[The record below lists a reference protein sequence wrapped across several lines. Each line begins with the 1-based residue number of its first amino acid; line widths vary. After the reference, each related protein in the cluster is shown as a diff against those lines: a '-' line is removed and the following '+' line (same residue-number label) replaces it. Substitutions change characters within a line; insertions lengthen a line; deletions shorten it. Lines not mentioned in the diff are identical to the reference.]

1 MYFEVDHPCIKH
13 KLTILRDKN
22 TNSKQFRELS
32 SELTKFIA
40 YEALKELEIEDVE
53 IETPI
58 TRTIGK
64 QIKNDVIFIPVLRAG
79 VGMLDGILDLVP
91 TGKVGFVGMYRDHET
106 KEAVEYYC
114 KLPEVDKNSQVLIV
128 DPMLATGGS
137 LIATIDLLK
146 REGYNKITVITII
159 SAPEGIAALES
170 AHPDVKLY
178 TGNVDEYLNDKKY
191 IVPGL
196 GDAGDRLFG
205 TK

>member
-1 MYFEVDHPCIKH
+1 MYFEVDHPCVKH

-22 TNSKQFRELS
+22 TNSKQFRELA

-40 YEALKELEIEDVE
+40 YEALKNIELEDVE
-53 IETPI
+53 IETPLAKM
-58 TRTIGK
+58 TGK

-91 TGKVGFVGMYRDHET
+91 TGKVGFVGLYRDHNT

-137 LIATIDLLK
+137 LIAAIDLLK
-146 REGYNKITVITII
+146 REGYNRITVVTII
-159 SAPEGIAALES
+159 SSPEGIKTLEE
-170 AHPDVKLY
+170 AHPEVKVY
-178 TGNVDEYLNDKKY
+178 TGNVDDYLDDNKY